1 MTRPIEICI
10 CIFLLA
16 CSLAVVLATGS
27 DTELIQAN
35 QLAPNRFTME
45 NEFAGG
51 LTVTGGFMTLLTS
64 SDCSIETCSA
74 AGQACVTGSN
84 LFLCDT
90 TELLYRSVTT
100 GTQTQPSNSP
110 TALNLQPQSC
120 VPTTTSIGKIMV
132 LTNGAICHAYAVD
145 SWEDIGGTG
154 VCEICTAGSGN
165 PGHQL

>member
-16 CSLAVVLATGS
+16 ASLAIVLATGT

-51 LTVTGGFMTLLTS
+51 IRVTGGFMTLKVAT
-64 SDCSIETCSA
+64 DCSIETCSSE
-74 AGQACVTGSN
+74 GQACVTGSN

-90 TELLYRSVTT
+90 TALQYRSVTT

-120 VPTTTSIGKIMV
+120 VPTTTSTGKIMV
-132 LTNGAICHAYAVD
+132 LTNGAVCHAYAVD
-145 SWEDIGGTG
+145 SWENVGGTG
-154 VCEICTAGSGN
+154 VCEVCTAGGGGA
-165 PGHQL
+165 GHQL